1 MKNINQSLEKCQDT
15 IRNVDG
21 ITSSDAFD
29 EMSKILFCLMNDNKI
44 SSVKDIRASYKGMFE
59 KYPDIFN
66 NDEINLKDV
75 TISTIY
81 DELFEYDLFNE
92 TEDVKGITFE
102 KFLGRTF
109 TGELGQF
116 FTPKKIISFISNMVL
131 EIINKNNLKINNV
144 YDPTCGSGGFLV
156 ESHKLFKDSV
166 TYYGSDINP
175 RILSVCKRN
184 LLAHNISNT
193 SVINSDFID
202 VEYENFFDVILTNP
216 PFGVK
221 EKRRDRLDKF
231 SLSRNKKDE
240 VLEVIFIE
248 KIIKSLNIGGIAAIV
263 LPDGILNNVTDLNVR
278 NYIIKHCNIIAS
290 IDLPQNTFKSAGTGC
305 ETSILF
311 IQKKDSNNITN
322 KTFLYKPNEVGFE
335 RKSKLAKEI
344 IENDLI
350 DCLEQF
356 KNENEDF
363 FYTINSNRFDAK
375 YFLNK
380 TTGDY
385 LSTICEKSGGRVKN
399 YDGFKKYIEFSNI
412 DDFGFIIGCDEYE
425 FNDLPSRGKIIVKS
439 GDIIC
444 AKLKDS
450 SDKIA
455 IITDEYND
463 CVVSSGFFVIKPKLL
478 TPEFLLC
485 ILKLDT
491 IQKQIKNKTTGSIMP
506 SISDDEFM
514 SLNIP
519 HIENIEDLNNKFSS
533 LYNELF
539 NVKDRI
545 KNDIAGFNDM
555 ITKKGT

>member
-29 EMSKILFCLMNDNKI
+29 EMSKILFCLMNDNTIK
-44 SSVKDIRASYKGMFE
+44 SPKDIRDSYKIMFN
-59 KYPDIFN
+59 KHSDIFN
-66 NDEINLKDV
+66 SAEINLQDV
-75 TISTIY
+75 TISSIY
-81 DELFEYDLFNE
+81 DELLDYDLFNE

-116 FTPKKIISFISNMVL
+116 FTPKKIVSFISNMVL

-156 ESHKLFKDSV
+156 EFHKLFGNNI

-184 LLAHNISNT
+184 LLAHNVNNT
-193 SVINSDFID
+193 DIINSDFID

-221 EKRRDRLDKF
+221 EKRKDRLDKF
-231 SLSRNKKDE
+231 TLSRGKKDE

-248 KIIKSLNIGGIAAIV
+248 KIIKSLKVGGIAAIV
-263 LPDGILNNVTDLNVR
+263 LPDGILNNITDLNVR
-278 NYIIKHCNIIAS
+278 EYIVKHCNIISS

-311 IQKKDSNNITN
+311 IQKKDNNLTN
-322 KTFLYKPNEVGFE
+322 KTFLYKPIEVGFE
-335 RKSKLAKEI
+335 RKTKLAKEI
-344 IENDLI
+344 DNNDLI

-356 KNENEDF
+356 KNNNNDF
-363 FYTINSNRFDAK
+363 FHLINSNRFDAK
-375 YFLNK
+375 YYLNN
-380 TTGDY
+380 TTGDS
-385 LSTICEKSGGRVKN
+385 LFNFCQKSGGRVKN
-399 YDGFKKYIEFSNI
+399 YNGLKKYIEFSNI

-425 FNDLPSRGKIIVKS
+425 FSDLPSRGKIVVKS

-455 IITDEYND
+455 IITDDYD
-463 CVVSSGFFVIKPKLL
+463 GCVASSGFFVIKPTSLS
-478 TPEFLLC
+478 PEFLLS

-491 IQKQIKNKTTGSIMP
+491 VQNQIKNKTTGSIMP

-514 SLNIP
+514 SLNVPQIDNV
-519 HIENIEDLNNKFSS
+519 EELNNKFSS
-533 LYNELF
+533 LYQELF
-539 NVKDRI
+539 NVKNKI
-545 KNDIAGFNDM
+545 KNNIVEFN
-555 ITKKGT
+555 ISVNKKGV